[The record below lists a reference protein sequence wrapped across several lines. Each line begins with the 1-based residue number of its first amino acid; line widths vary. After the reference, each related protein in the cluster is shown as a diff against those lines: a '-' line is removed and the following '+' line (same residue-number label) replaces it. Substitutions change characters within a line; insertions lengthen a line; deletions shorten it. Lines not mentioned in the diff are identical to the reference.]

1 MELLTERPAYGRLD
15 DYFGLWAMHEETFA
29 GLFQHTARV
38 QLVQHVAAAE
48 PAPQA
53 AGARSVPRVGDTA
66 VISIR
71 GSMMKA
77 QSSMS
82 ESTSTVA
89 VRQQLREAARDK
101 SIDSILMLFD
111 TPGGTVAGTE
121 ALAAD
126 IRDAG
131 SAKPVFGYIEDLCA
145 SAGIWGA
152 SQCHQLF
159 THESAQ
165 VGSIGTF
172 MVVQDLSAR
181 ADQLGIKVHVIKTG
195 AYKGAGVPGAPITEA
210 QLAYWQERVDQLNG
224 MFLQAVASGRRMSL
238 EQVKTLA
245 DGRTHV
251 GRDAL
256 KLGLVDGVQSLDQTL
271 AQLRDQVSR
280 SSQSKARTMSG
291 LAPIAAVL
299 ETPLNALAGELVP
312 GASLVGIATP
322 GPAAPAAAAPA
333 LPIAQPVGPR
343 AATLAELKAACPNAS
358 ADFLMSQ
365 LEGAATLQSAQTAF
379 TLHLQQQ
386 LAAAQQR
393 PAAPET
399 PARPGNKPLGTAPT
413 GTVAETVAAGSAV
426 EQFDQLVRERMSGGV
441 DRSRAILQIAKADPD
456 LHAQF
461 LLGTNPKRASQR
473 LIEEKLG

>member
-1 MELLTERPAYGRLD
+1 MELLTERPDYPRLH
-15 DYFGLWAMHEETFA
+15 DYLGLWAIDEGIFN
-29 GLFQHTARV
+29 GLFQHVARV

-48 PAPQA
+48 PTPQA

-71 GSMMKA
+71 GTMMKA

-131 SAKPVFGYIEDLCA
+131 AVKPVFGYIEDLCA
-145 SAGIWGA
+145 SAGIWSA

-224 MFLQAVASGRRMSL
+224 MFLQAVAGGRRMSL

-291 LAPIAAVL
+291 LAPVAAVL
-299 ETPLNALAGELVP
+299 ETPLQSLAGDL
-312 GASLVGIATP
+312 TP
-322 GPAAPAAAAPA
+322 GVSTVPATIASVAAP
-333 LPIAQPVGPR
+333 LIAQPVAPR

-358 ADFLMSQ
+358 AEFLMAQ
-365 LEGAATLQSAQTAF
+365 LEGVATLQSAQTAF

-399 PARPGNKPLGTAPT
+399 PARPGNRPLGTAPT
-413 GTVAETVAAGSAV
+413 GAIAETVAEGNAV
-426 EQFDQLVRERMSGGV
+426 ERFDQLVRERMSAGV
-441 DRSRAILQIAKADPD
+441 DRGRAILQIAKSDPD
-456 LHAQF
+456 LHTQF

>member
-1 MELLTERPAYGRLD
+1 MELLTERPDYPRLH
-15 DYFGLWAMHEETFA
+15 DYFGLWAIHEEIFS
-29 GLFQHTARV
+29 GLFQHAARV

-48 PAPQA
+48 PSPQA
-53 AGARSVPRVGDTA
+53 ASARAVPRVGDTA

-131 SAKPVFGYIEDLCA
+131 ATKPVFGYIEDLCA

-224 MFLQAVASGRRMSL
+224 LFLQAVASGRRMSL

-291 LAPIAAVL
+291 LAPVAAVL
-299 ETPLNALAGELVP
+299 ETPLNALAGDL
-312 GASLVGIATP
+312 TP
-322 GPAAPAAAAPA
+322 GVSTAPATIASVAAP
-333 LPIAQPVGPR
+333 LLAQPVAPR

-358 ADFLMSQ
+358 AEFLMSQ

-399 PARPGNKPLGTAPT
+399 PARPGNRPLGTAPA

-426 EQFDQLVRERMSGGV
+426 EQFDQLVRERMSAGL
-441 DRSRAILQIAKADPD
+441 DRSRAILQVAKADPD

-461 LLGTNPKRASQR
+461 LFGTNPKRASQR